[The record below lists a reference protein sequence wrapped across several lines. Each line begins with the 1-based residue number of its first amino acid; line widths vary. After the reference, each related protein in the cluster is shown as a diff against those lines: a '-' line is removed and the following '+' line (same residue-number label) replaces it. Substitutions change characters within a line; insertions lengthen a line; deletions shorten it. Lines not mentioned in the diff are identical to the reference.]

1 MFGPFVLAPLP
12 GVDKGLLAAAA
23 ALVAARVGA
32 GLEVDGVDVAPQAE
46 LSSEPER

>member
-12 GVDKGLLAAAA
+12 GVDKAPLAAAA
-23 ALVAARVGA
+23 ALVAAREGA

-46 LSSEPER
+46 FPRKPG